1 MPADTLDPLSR
12 RRALAGA
19 FAAAVAAL
27 ALGRIVPLA
36 SHAAPPSG
44 GAGRNEVVSSRL
56 GISAGEE
63 IADVPLGTSGPALE
77 EQLPLLF
84 ETAASLGVRIE
95 TASVGQG
102 FFSDDGLLLSE
113 RDLDL
118 LVSGRRE
125 AVNALAA
132 RLGLAWEQSSVFIF
146 HPASPVSPVSPVS
159 PSAPASPA
167 PGAGTP
173 PAALATATLPL
184 PYGAQALT
192 DEIYQALVAELSDG
206 GHVRYAGPGSLLFVA
221 NTGDESEGEFRA
233 RMERVV
239 RLLGQA
245 GISSGPLQLGRAELL
260 VADRDNYDDLI
271 EAPNRSLAPAS

>member
-1 MPADTLDPLSR
+1 MPSERLDPLSR

-19 FAAAVAAL
+19 FGAAVAAL
-27 ALGRIVPLA
+27 ALGRAVPLPIQ
-36 SHAAPPSG
+36 AAPPSG
-44 GAGRNEVVSSRL
+44 AGGGDERVTSRL

-63 IADVPLGTSGPALE
+63 IVDVPLGTSGPALE

-84 ETAASLGVRIE
+84 ETAATMGVRIE

-102 FFSDDGLLLSE
+102 FFSDDGELLSE

-146 HPASPVSPVSPVS
+146 HPAPGRR
-159 PSAPASPA
+159 AG
-167 PGAGTP
+167 GAGTP
-173 PAALATATLPL
+173 APALATATLPL

-271 EAPNRSLAPAS
+271 EAPDRSLAPAS

>member
-1 MPADTLDPLSR
+1 MPSERLDPQSR

-19 FAAAVAAL
+19 FGAAVAAL
-27 ALGRIVPLA
+27 ALGRAVPLA
-36 SHAAPPSG
+36 TQAAPRS
-44 GAGRNEVVSSRL
+44 GAGGRDERVVTSRL

-63 IADVPLGTSGPALE
+63 IVDVPLGTSGPALE

-84 ETAASLGVRIE
+84 ETAATMGVRIE
-95 TASVGQG
+95 TAS
-102 FFSDDGLLLSE
+102 DRPGLLLRRRPATLRARPRPPGQRAPGGGQRPGGPPRPGLGAVLRLYLPS
-113 RDLDL
+113 RA
-118 LVSGRRE
+118 GRGGR
-125 AVNALAA
+125 A
-132 RLGLAWEQSSVFIF
+132 G
-146 HPASPVSPVSPVS
+146 
-159 PSAPASPA
+159 
-167 PGAGTP
+167 GAGTP
-173 PAALATATLPL
+173 VPALATATLPL

-233 RMERVV
+233 RMERVA

-271 EAPNRSLAPAS
+271 EAPNRSLAPAT

>member
-1 MPADTLDPLSR
+1 MKGEGDSTMPPEVLHPLGR

-19 FAAAVAAL
+19 LAAAVSAL
-27 ALGRIVPLA
+27 ALGRAIPLPAQA
-36 SHAAPPSG
+36 SPPAG
-44 GAGRNEVVSSRL
+44 GAGQAGDELVTSRL
-56 GISAGEE
+56 GISAGED
-63 IADVPLGTSGPALE
+63 IVDVPLGTAGPALE

-84 ETAASLGVRIE
+84 ETAAALGVRIE

-102 FFSDDGLLLSE
+102 FFSDDGQLLSE

-132 RLGLAWEQSSVFIF
+132 RLGQAWEQSSVFIF
-146 HPASPVSPVSPVS
+146 HPA
-159 PSAPASPA
+159 APRA
-167 PGAGTP
+167 PGA
-173 PAALATATLPL
+173 PAQGVPAQAMATATLPL

-192 DEIYQALVAELSDG
+192 DEVYQALVAELSDG

-221 NTGDESEGEFRA
+221 NTGDESEAEFRA

-245 GISSGPLQLGRAELL
+245 GISTGPLQLGRAELL

>member
-1 MPADTLDPLSR
+1 MEGEGDRTMPPEVLDPLSR

-19 FAAAVAAL
+19 LAAAVSAL
-27 ALGRIVPLA
+27 ALGRAIPLPAQA
-36 SHAAPPSG
+36 SPPAG
-44 GAGRNEVVSSRL
+44 GAGQDGDGLVTSRL

-63 IADVPLGTSGPALE
+63 IVDVPLGTAGPALE

-84 ETAASLGVRIE
+84 ETAALLGVRIE

-102 FFSDDGLLLSE
+102 FFSDDGQLLSE

-132 RLGLAWEQSSVFIF
+132 RLGQAWEQSSVFIF
-146 HPASPVSPVSPVS
+146 HPA
-159 PSAPASPA
+159 APLA
-167 PGAGTP
+167 PGA
-173 PAALATATLPL
+173 PAQGAQAQGMATATLPL

-192 DEIYQALVAELSDG
+192 DEVYQALVAELSDG

-221 NTGDESEGEFRA
+221 NTGDEPEAEFRA
-233 RMERVV
+233 RMGRVV

>member
-1 MPADTLDPLSR
+1 MPSERLDPLSR
-12 RRALAGA
+12 RRTLAGA
-19 FAAAVAAL
+19 FGAAVAAL
-27 ALGRIVPLA
+27 ALGRAVPLPTQ
-36 SHAAPPSG
+36 AAPRFG
-44 GAGRNEVVSSRL
+44 GGGRDERVTSRL

-63 IADVPLGTSGPALE
+63 IVDVPLGTSGPALE
-77 EQLPLLF
+77 AQLPLLF
-84 ETAASLGVRIE
+84 ETAATMGVRIE

-102 FFSDDGLLLSE
+102 FFSDDGQLLSE

-146 HPASPVSPVSPVS
+146 HPAPGAPGT
-159 PSAPASPA
+159 SAP
-167 PGAGTP
+167 
-173 PAALATATLPL
+173 ALATATLPL

-192 DEIYQALVAELSDG
+192 DEIYQALVTELSDG

>member
-1 MPADTLDPLSR
+1 MPPETLDPLSR

-19 FAAAVAAL
+19 FGAAVAAL
-27 ALGRIVPLA
+27 ALGRAVPLPTQ
-36 SHAAPPSG
+36 AAPPSG
-44 GAGRNEVVSSRL
+44 AGGRDERDGRVVTSRL

-63 IADVPLGTSGPALE
+63 IVDVPLGTSGQALE

-84 ETAASLGVRIE
+84 ETAATMGVRIE

-102 FFSDDGLLLSE
+102 FFSDDGQLLSE

-146 HPASPVSPVSPVS
+146 HPAPG
-159 PSAPASPA
+159 APG
-167 PGAGTP
+167 GAGTP
-173 PAALATATLPL
+173 APALATATLPL

-233 RMERVV
+233 RMERVM

-271 EAPNRSLAPAS
+271 EAPNRGLAPAS